1 MPFGIVE
8 STWIAEARPGGRLVR
23 LEAAVGEVGLAALDE
38 HRAAEVLREIHFEF
52 ALSEAPLNS
61 ASAAPSSGVPF
72 SIVQLL
78 RSARLPV
85 MLTRPRIRSPIS

>member
-8 STWIAEARPGGRLVR
+8 STWIAEARSSGASFASKRQLVR
-23 LEAAVGEVGLAALDE
+23 LASLPSTSIAPPRFSEK
-38 HRAAEVLREIHFEF
+38 FTEF

-85 MLTRPRIRSPIS
+85 MLTRPRIRSPIR